1 MLLLAIA
8 YKPSNQLI
16 GGWKLVPGALE
27 VPIQFIIFNLL
38 QKIVWREHTYRFFF
52 SLYLYALM
60 ANRIDGLKFWCLLRE
75 KSWICLCACLLG
87 VQNILRLGEVIVAA
101 HYCCCFDVFMLDTSI
116 PILFA
121 TLFTFI
127 HFLHSFTRI
136 DDLLCLMFVVAV
148 RQGTVCFS
156 VQWFPVVHYSNDTPF
171 HREGVPT
178 RCQRLL
184 VQNVQRGIV
193 IKT

>member
-1 MLLLAIA
+1 MTRAYIQIVLLFVSLCSDGQ
-8 YKPSNQLI
+8 SNSWI
-16 GGWKLVPGALE
+16 E
-27 VPIQFIIFNLL
+27 V
-38 QKIVWREHTYRFFF
+38 
-52 SLYLYALM
+52 LM
-60 ANRIDGLKFWCLLRE
+60 SFKRKVSF
-75 KSWICLCACLLG
+75 WICLCACLLG
-87 VQNILRLGEVIVAA
+87 VQNILRLGDVIVAA
-101 HYCCCFDVFMLDTSI
+101 HYCCCFDDFMLDTSI

-184 VQNVQRGIV
+184 VQNVQRGMV

>member
-1 MLLLAIA
+1 MRRAYIQIVLLFVSLCSDGQ
-8 YKPSNQLI
+8 SNWWI
-16 GGWKLVPGALE
+16 E
-27 VPIQFIIFNLL
+27 VLMSFKR
-38 QKIVWREHTYRFFF
+38 KISF
-52 SLYLYALM
+52 
-60 ANRIDGLKFWCLLRE
+60 
-75 KSWICLCACLLG
+75 WICLCACLLG
-87 VQNILRLGEVIVAA
+87 VQNILWLGEVIVAV
-101 HYCCCFDVFMLDTSI
+101 HYCCCFDVFTLDTSI

-156 VQWFPVVHYSNDTPF
+156 VQWFPVVHYRNDTPF

-184 VQNVQRGIV
+184 VQNVLRGMV